1 MKIKLWLIVG
11 FILLS
16 VPIGISLYY
25 TNKPIFSFNY
35 IEDNFEDGIPG
46 LFPMGWLSVV
56 NPFNV
61 RVVSDSGNKV
71 MEVRDTNSKDVT
83 EICRRFKKTTIGII
97 ECQVKPLD
105 VETGFVIHIPQMD
118 REYDPY
124 DDIIIAFSKGGIYV
138 IGEENILELGEDSSF
153 WSWLRLTNDQTWL
166 IDEWKLGDYN
176 SIMKYE
182 ANVWYTIIIA
192 FNRESFL
199 LTINGNQLGVF
210 NYPKY
215 QPPYFCSLYFWS
227 LITPSNFKF
236 YVDNVKITLSQT
248 VDYIHPMNIFF
259 LTLIPI
265 FIIGFYFLYKKRK
278 GD

>member
-1 MKIKLWLIVG
+1 MKLKLWLIVG
-11 FILLS
+11 IIVLS
-16 VPIGISLYY
+16 VPIGISIYY
-25 TNKPIFSFNY
+25 ANKPPFSFNY

-61 RVVSDSGNKV
+61 RVVKDGNNKV
-71 MEVRDTNSKDVT
+71 MEVKDTDSKEVT

-97 ECQVKPLD
+97 ECDIKPLD
-105 VETGFVIHIPQMD
+105 IETGFVIHIPQTD

-124 DDIIIAFSKGGIYV
+124 DDIIIVFLKGGIYV

-176 SIMKYE
+176 SVMKYE
-182 ANVWYTIIIA
+182 ANLWYSIKID
-192 FNRESFL
+192 FNKENFL
-199 LTINGNQLGVF
+199 LTINGNQLRAF

-215 QPPYFCSLYFWS
+215 NPPYFCSLYFWT
-227 LITPSNFKF
+227 LITPNDFKF

-259 LTLIPI
+259 LSIIPI
-265 FIIGFYFLYKKRK
+265 FIIGFYLLYKRGKRN
-278 GD
+278 